1 MTVFVDDANL
11 PYRGQLWS
19 HLVAEE
25 PDELH
30 HAAQALGLSR
40 AAAQDRGRT
49 LHYDLPAA
57 WRRRAIESGLAE
69 PISWRELIARR
80 QTFAQGGGSAVRA
93 LQGTDAAPRASRARP
108 GDVTTERL

>member
-1 MTVFVDDANL
+1 MTVFVDNANL
-11 PYRGQLWS
+11 PHRGQLWS

-25 PDELH
+25 PEELH
-30 HAAQALGLSR
+30 RAAEALGLSR
-40 AAAQDRGRT
+40 TAAQDRGRT

-80 QTFAQGGGSAVRA
+80 QTFARGTASAARGLPGS
-93 LQGTDAAPRASRARP
+93 DAAPGARRADP
-108 GDVTTERL
+108 GGVTTERL